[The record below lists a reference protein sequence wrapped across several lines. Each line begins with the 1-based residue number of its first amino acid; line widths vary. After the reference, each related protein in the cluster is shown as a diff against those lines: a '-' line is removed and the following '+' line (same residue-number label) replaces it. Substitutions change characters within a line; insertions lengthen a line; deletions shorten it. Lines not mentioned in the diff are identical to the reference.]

1 MNNYV
6 KDQERMRANKIKEI
20 ERAKKDEQDRHLFLR
35 ELNELEYSK
44 IPIVLAYYKKEAEA
58 IHAELQKPENKRNY
72 KMMNRLKDNDF
83 RYRACCY
90 RIEYLQRDYANSCY
104 TRIG

>member
-1 MNNYV
+1 MNKNTLN
-6 KDQERMRANKIKEI
+6 AT
-20 ERAKKDEQDRHLFLR
+20 DEQNRHSFLN

-44 IPIVLAYYKKEAEA
+44 ILILKMQYKKEVEA
-58 IHAELQKPENKRNY
+58 IRAELQKPENKHNY
-72 KMMNRLKDNDF
+72 KMMNKLKDNDF

-90 RIEYLQRDYANSCY
+90 RIECLQRDYANSWNSCY